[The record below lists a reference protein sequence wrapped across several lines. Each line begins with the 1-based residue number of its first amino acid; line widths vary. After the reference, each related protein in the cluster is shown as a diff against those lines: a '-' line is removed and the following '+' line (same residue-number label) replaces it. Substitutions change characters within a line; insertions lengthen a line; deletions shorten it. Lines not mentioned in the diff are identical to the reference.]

1 MAIIYVLFNFFIY
14 WNLKLFFAKN
24 ACMLLFSLSTL
35 NCSYCIDYLTKI
47 VYLQLNSENF
57 KFYVFILLKVCYPVA
72 KY

>member
-1 MAIIYVLFNFFIY
+1 MAIIYVLFNFFYY
-14 WNLKLFFAKN
+14 WNLKLFVCQK
-24 ACMLLFSLSTL
+24 ACMLLFSLSIL